1 MMTERKQMSISN
13 KSKASEDRMVA
24 TKVSEEMHQE
34 ILKAMASGR
43 FQTISEYL
51 RWLVRGD
58 LEARRR
64 GLATGTDEQ
73 AA

>member
-1 MMTERKQMSISN
+1 
-13 KSKASEDRMVA
+13 MVA